1 MNESE
6 LREYI
11 SKLVLD
17 DLADEDDLSLDFIRE
32 FKDQINWKVVFDTK
46 YLYYQYDI
54 VIGNEGVNWK
64 DHIEPK
70 SFEDWIK
77 EYNYQ
82 LYKEFFEWI

>member
-11 SKLVLD
+11 SELVLD

-32 FKDQINWKVVFDTK
+32 FKDQINWKYIFDTK
-46 YLYYQYDI
+46 YIYYQYDI

-70 SFEDWIK
+70 SFEDWMK

-82 LYKEFFEWI
+82 FYKEFF